1 MVSYYGG
8 TIDLMPDSDIWV
20 DQVVLKAKNSDL
32 TTYTNTASQLSASE
46 FDSRVGYSPVVWG
59 AWKNNWLGK
68 QYTRKTSWNVTKTN
82 NKQTGGGFGHFWRP
96 SHQGGS
102 RQLNHN
108 YNTPIGTKITFRR
121 DATYVGRKG
130 TATRTGTKKL
140 VKETF
145 STINEGPKVINT
157 QIISN
162 LRSRNIRFN
171 ASTLKPSTGI
181 YAFFDGQDMSKYIL
195 SLIHI

>member
-1 MVSYYGG
+1 VENVTPYLVSYYGG

-20 DQVVLKAKNSDL
+20 DQVVLKAKHSDL

-59 AWKNNWLGK
+59 AWKNNWLGQK
-68 QYTRKTSWNVTKTN
+68 YTVYRSSDIFLYNR
-82 NKQTGGGFGHFWRP
+82 GGGSLARGMHRLAE
-96 SHQGGS
+96 SVATGQSG
-102 RQLNHN
+102 RQKQHN
-108 YNTPIGTKITFRR
+108 LNTPIGTKIRFRSHN
-121 DATYVGRKG
+121 TYTGRKG
-130 TATRTGTKKL
+130 NATRTGTKKL

-162 LRSRNIRFN
+162 MRSRNIRFN

-181 YAFFDGQDMSKYIL
+181 YAFFDGQD
-195 SLIHI
+195 